1 MKRHSN
7 TFRNS
12 TNSRGYNAVLA
23 LLAISI
29 GFIVAVTGA
38 EIALRLYSGA
48 LFKFEDL
55 RPVPWGIPSG
65 GFAEYDPL
73 LGWVPRPYAQHTWR
87 GGWSASIDGD
97 RLRRNGGSD
106 KVRPSALPPILA
118 VGDSTAFGDEVEDH
132 QSWPA
137 QLELRLGRRVQN
149 AGVGGYGIDQ
159 VVLRAERRLEKQ
171 PAAVT
176 VLSFV
181 SPDVTRCAYSFIN
194 RWRPYYR
201 LDGDELALTV
211 PPAPDV
217 LLPESRLL
225 VAIGH
230 TYLGQLVLKRAF
242 PSLWNRSTHRRVH
255 NDEFEVAVRLLSRLG
270 HFVNKQG
277 SRLLIVALV
286 GADGGLG
293 HVPKLLDR
301 VRADGVA
308 TLDLTGQLAAWAH
321 DPVERVRMF
330 QPHYHLG
337 PEANKW
343 VAGRIAGRLA
353 ELGWI

>member
-7 TFRNS
+7 SFRKM
-12 TNSRGYNAVLA
+12 TGSRSYNAVLS

-29 GFIVAVTGA
+29 GFMVAVTGA
-38 EIALRLYSGA
+38 EITLRLYNGA

-55 RPVPWGIPSG
+55 RPKPWGIPSG

-73 LGWVPRPYAQHTWR
+73 LGWIPRPYAQHAWK

-97 RLRRNGGSD
+97 RLRRNGSSEE
-106 KVRPSALPPILA
+106 VRPSALPPVLA
-118 VGDSTAFGDEVEDH
+118 VGDSTAFGDEVEDY

-137 QLELRLGRRVQN
+137 QLELLLGRRVQN

-159 VVLRAERRLEKQ
+159 VVLRAERRLEQQ

-181 SPDVTRCAYSFIN
+181 SPDVTRCAYSFRN
-194 RWRPYYR
+194 RWRPYYKI
-201 LDGDELALTV
+201 DGGELKLTL
-211 PPAPDV
+211 PPEPDV
-217 LLPESRLL
+217 PLPESSFL
-225 VAIGH
+225 VALGH
-230 TYLGQLVLKRAF
+230 THLGRFVLQHAF
-242 PSLWNRSTHRRVH
+242 PSVWNRSTHRRVH
-255 NDEFEVAVRLLSRLG
+255 NDEFEVAVRLLSRLEG
-270 HFVNKQG
+270 YVEKQG

-293 HVPKLLDR
+293 HVPKLLEQIR
-301 VRADGVA
+301 SDGVA
-308 TLDLTGQLAAWAH
+308 TLDLTGQLAVWAQ
-321 DPVERVRMF
+321 DPVERDRMF

-337 PEANKW
+337 PEANRW
-343 VAGRIAGRLA
+343 VAERIAEHLT